1 MALYADNVSIKN
13 NDRNNN
19 NNDNSSDNY
28 NNDNSNYDFFLQ
40 LISLVFTWNT
50 FFMFP
55 SKHNKEAPHQNIG
68 QWAQE
73 TYSFKQKD
81 I

>member
-1 MALYADNVSIKN
+1 MIIVIMI
-13 NDRNNN
+13 
-19 NNDNSSDNY
+19 
-28 NNDNSNYDFFLQ
+28 FFLQ